1 MTILLQPLIQL
12 VKLGQPVFVK
22 DSPEQQLRHM
32 YLEILLRM
40 PGTHEQV
47 RNSAAELM
55 NTAIQI
61 IRVDNEE
68 NAVLAIK
75 ICVDVFRIH
84 KAELQAHGQT
94 FIDTILDMY
103 KNMDGLV
110 SETFGGGSSGSVAS
124 PVASASSPPKS
135 TDGSSST
142 LLGPAMRSFRVMAE
156 CPIATIIF
164 GQINFQLIE
173 PILHVSLCFPTL
185 KHHSGLD
192 AYRLPSSCKL
202 KLNRRKAPAKKQPLV
217 EKHFSARLL
226 PLRTRRCTPHL

>member
-55 NTAIQI
+55 NAAIHI
-61 IRVDNEE
+61 LRVDNEE

-84 KAELQAHGQT
+84 KAELQALGQT

-110 SETFGGGSSGSVAS
+110 SETFGGGPSGSVAS

-142 LLGPAMRSFRVMAE
+142 MLAPAMRSFRVMAE

-173 PILHVSLCFPTL
+173 PILHVRLCSQL
-185 KHHSGLD
+185 
-192 AYRLPSSCKL
+192 
-202 KLNRRKAPAKKQPLV
+202 
-217 EKHFSARLL
+217 
-226 PLRTRRCTPHL
+226 